1 MENSAPIRRAVVS
14 DAEAISAVHVAS
26 KQAAYR
32 GLVLAPILSKLSA
45 PEANASRQERWRK
58 VLASDE
64 VDVFVAEL
72 DGEVVGFVS
81 SGATHDNEGLQKTTG
96 EIYALYVSPDQQ
108 RTGIGRKLI
117 GAALLGLEKRG
128 FSEVTLWTAL
138 PSARSFYEAVGFRL
152 DGAEKVSPL
161 VPGYYVQV
169 TDVRYRCDLANNA
182 VETGR

>member
-1 MENSAPIRRAVVS
+1 MSDNAPIRKAVVS

-32 GLVLAPILSKLSA
+32 RLVPASILSELSA
-45 PEANASRQERWRK
+45 PQANAERQERWRK

-72 DGEVVGFVS
+72 DGQVVGFVS
-81 SGATHDNEGLQKTTG
+81 SGTTHDNDGLQKATG
-96 EIYALYVSPDQQ
+96 EIYAIYVASDQQ
-108 RTGIGRKLI
+108 RAGIGRKLI
-117 GAALLGLEKRG
+117 GAALRGLETRG
-128 FSEVTLWTAL
+128 FSEATLWTAL

-161 VPGYYVQV
+161 VPGYYLQV
-169 TDVRYRCDLANNA
+169 TDVRYRCNLANKA
-182 VETGR
+182 VETDH